1 MNKNFQDAPEGWS
14 GPYLDCYI
22 KERTKDKNGTI
33 LNFKTFAEAVEKAN
47 TLDKSV
53 CSGITKTARFYQLR
67 VKNNIIKGTMK
78 RYDAEATWVRGVP
91 IFDDDISIE
100 EHTSPLNLHSSLPT
114 KNVDV
119 VTQLNEKKKSNK
131 KQLIDKSET
140 CKKKKIKIKTSGKKY
155 KNSTPDS
162 KTINMKNELD
172 RMENI
177 LNRYEYMSD
186 RMENILNKFQNISDR
201 MDKFNGNDISLVKP
215 KYIDENSWSLNGI
228 ILKVILFGCIVYGIL
243 LSTIYF
249 KNNQEIILIDN

>member
-22 KERTKDKNGTI
+22 KERTKDKNDTI

-67 VKNNIIKGTMK
+67 VKNRIIKGTMK
-78 RYDAEATWVRGVP
+78 RDDAQATWVRGLP
-91 IFDDDISIE
+91 IFDDNISIE
-100 EHTSPLNLHSSLPT
+100 EHTSPLNLQSSLPT
-114 KNVDV
+114 KNDNV
-119 VTQLNEKKKSNK
+119 VTQLNEKKKLGE

-155 KNSTPDS
+155 KNSILAS
-162 KTINMKNELD
+162 KTINLKNELD

-186 RMENILNKFQNISDR
+186 RMENILNRYEYMSDR
-201 MDKFNGNDISLVKP
+201 IDKSNDNDISSVKP
-215 KYIDENSWSLNGI
+215 KYIYENSWSLNGI
-228 ILKVILFGCIVYGIL
+228 ILKVILFGCIVYSIL
-243 LSTIYF
+243 LITNYF